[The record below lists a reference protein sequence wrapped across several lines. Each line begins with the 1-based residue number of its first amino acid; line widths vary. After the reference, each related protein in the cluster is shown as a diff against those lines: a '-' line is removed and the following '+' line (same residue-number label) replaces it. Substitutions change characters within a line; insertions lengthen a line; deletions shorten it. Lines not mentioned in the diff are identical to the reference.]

1 MRITIQNKQYQF
13 YVGKRNT
20 NKNEQYQFY
29 VANLKFR
36 ENYKAYDQIKF
47 AILQLNT
54 ENIYRRINSPNTN
67 LL

>member
-13 YVGKRNT
+13 YVGKINT

-29 VANLKFR
+29 VANPKFG
-36 ENYKAYDQIKF
+36 ENYKAYDRIKF
-47 AILQLNT
+47 AILQLDA
-54 ENIYRRINSPNTN
+54 ENIYGRTNSPNTN